1 MCVVSIY
8 NNTCIIN
15 PEADSAYMAVRQSA
29 LVSCQLDALRLL
41 EQRTYARYD
50 ALAHHFGVA
59 LGPEYEA
66 MPLLTV

>member
-1 MCVVSIY
+1 
-8 NNTCIIN
+8 
-15 PEADSAYMAVRQSA
+15 MAVRQSA